1 MLPAEMLFRWVAGGW
16 GGLERFLAE
25 ATDDAKV
32 QGVQRVGRNQKK
44 PGARPEEGRR
54 GVSRD
59 EAAVLAGADARDPRC
74 HGKQFGM
81 SSLGKV
87 TGLLGTVRVYA
98 CCLAGMM
105 NRTISFC
112 SSKLPGL
119 DDE

>member
-59 EAAVLAGADARDPRC
+59 EAAVLAGPMQGVPGAT
-74 HGKQFGM
+74 GN
-81 SSLGKV
+81 SLECPPWE
-87 TGLLGTVRVYA
+87 R
-98 CCLAGMM
+98 
-105 NRTISFC
+105 
-112 SSKLPGL
+112 
-119 DDE
+119 

>member
-59 EAAVLAGADARDPRC
+59 EAAVLAGLMRGVPGAM
-74 HGKQFGM
+74 GN
-81 SSLGKV
+81 SLECPPWE
-87 TGLLGTVRVYA
+87 R
-98 CCLAGMM
+98 
-105 NRTISFC
+105 
-112 SSKLPGL
+112 
-119 DDE
+119 